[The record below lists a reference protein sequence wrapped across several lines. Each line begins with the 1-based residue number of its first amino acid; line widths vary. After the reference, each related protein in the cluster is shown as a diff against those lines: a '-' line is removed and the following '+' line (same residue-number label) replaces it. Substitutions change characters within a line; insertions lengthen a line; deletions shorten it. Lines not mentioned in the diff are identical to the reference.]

1 MPKAEGYQN
10 ALMTSLTRIIGEWT
24 APDFLSA
31 VVAREGVNLDPAAI
45 TMVTFLSTGGP
56 QRPSTLAAKMVTG
69 ASNVSK
75 VVARLTAAGMVTRIP
90 DPADARAGVVSLTA
104 AGHRVA
110 NSFVR
115 AGDGLVE
122 DLLQDWTD
130 QDRTDL
136 VRLLNKLERSTSSFS
151 QQLRNT
157 PSVPAQTVPG
167 DTQGAKP

>member
-69 ASNVSK
+69 AIEK
-75 VVARLTAAGMVTRIP
+75 AQARVEDRNANIN
-90 DPADARAGVVSLTA
+90 PADARAGVVSLTA